1 MDDTYISFY
10 LKANRIHVFINA
22 LRGIGSPKR
31 ICFMMDESGNTLILS
46 PYDKRDF
53 KSHAVPNKVYNGS
66 ESLEISS
73 YKLCRL
79 LASSHDWD
87 LSQSYRIPG
96 RIISSLKIVVF
107 QLDKGRKIMSG

>member
-10 LKANRIHVFINA
+10 LKANRINVFINA

-79 LASSHDWD
+79 LASSHNWD
-87 LSQSYRIPG
+87 VSRSYRIPG
-96 RIISSLKIVVF
+96 KIVSSLNVVMF
-107 QLDKGRKIMSG
+107 QLDKAEII

>member
-1 MDDTYISFY
+1 MDETYISFY

-31 ICFMMDESGNTLILS
+31 VCFMMDESGNTLILS

-79 LASSHDWD
+79 LASSHNWD
-87 LSQSYRIPG
+87 ISRSYRIP
-96 RIISSLKIVVF
+96 RKIVPSLNVVMF
-107 QLDKGRKIMSG
+107 QFDKAEII

>member
-1 MDDTYISFY
+1 MDDTKISISFY
-10 LKANRIHVFINA
+10 LKANRIHIFINA

-53 KSHAVPNKVYNGS
+53 KSHRVPEKVYSGS

-87 LSQSYRIPG
+87 ISRSYRIPG
-96 RIISSLKIVVF
+96 KIVPSLNVVIF
-107 QLDKGRKIMSG
+107 QLDKAEII

>member
-79 LASSHDWD
+79 LANSHDWD
-87 LSQSYRIPG
+87 ISRSYRIPG
-96 RIISSLKIVVF
+96 KIVSSLNVVVF
-107 QLDKGRKIMSG
+107 QLDNAEIIN